1 MYYLVSIFV
10 PRAGK
15 VCEQSSY
22 EVWVWVLG
30 KIMNSLISF
39 HKNYLV
45 LAFVIWCLH
54 RRIYCVIWKMHQ
66 AIRSRTGPESVIDWK
81 YLAKSFS
88 SCAFLYLL
96 TERWSLSEVLREDF
110 GFCLQVYLLS
120 YGMMMGKVNYFWKL
134 CSQSWYYYD
143 KSRSSH
149 VIT

>member
-1 MYYLVSIFV
+1 MFSFRITNIDHRVFHSWKCIILFPSSS
-10 PRAGK
+10 PELEKSAK
-15 VCEQSSY
+15 SSY

-66 AIRSRTGPESVIDWK
+66 AVRSRTGPESVIDWK

-120 YGMMMGKVNYFWKL
+120 
-134 CSQSWYYYD
+134 
-143 KSRSSH
+143 
-149 VIT
+149 